1 MPARK
6 YDNCELGVRPEDWE
20 YAAKAELSKA
30 MFIRVEL
37 LARKRAT
44 QRNEAHNQ
52 AHAERVR
59 LRCGNPGRGQ

>member
-6 YDNCELGVRPEDWE
+6 YDNCELGVRPDDWE

-30 MFIRVEL
+30 MFLRVEL

-44 QRNEAHNQ
+44 QRNEEENSAN
-52 AHAERVR
+52 AERMSSR
-59 LRCGNPGRGQ
+59 IFGRYGQ